1 MLLRT
6 SLLILASFLAV
17 ISLSTVARAQAE
29 PAVPTQTSP
38 ARSTAFEVNV
48 LWPFFPGGVSELK
61 LIVPAVRRTERDWHG
76 DLVLGLHSDFAT
88 RFVRSSD
95 KYGRVSILSAKLGYR
110 QFLLW
115 GLHLEACVNA
125 GWRHEEDNVWD
136 GTTIDGFTARLW
148 LLAGYQHDLGSRAYF
163 NVRGGIGPHLVRTG
177 PFADKERKLT
187 GGGDV
192 NLGFWL

>member
-6 SLLILASFLAV
+6 SCLILASFLTLN
-17 ISLSTVARAQAE
+17 SLPTAALGQTHAAAAEQA
-29 PAVPTQTSP
+29 SL

-48 LWPFFPGGVSELK
+48 LWPFFPGGVSEMK
-61 LIVPAVRRTERDWHG
+61 LILPAVRRAERDWHG
-76 DLVLGLHSDFAT
+76 DLVLGLHSDFAA
-88 RFVRSSD
+88 RVVRPSD
-95 KYGRVSILSAKLGYR
+95 EYGRVSILAAKLGYR
-110 QFLLW
+110 QFLRW

-125 GWRHEEDNVWD
+125 GWRHEENNVWD
-136 GTTIDGFTARLW
+136 GTTIDGFNARLW

-163 NVRGGIGPHLVRTG
+163 NIRGGVGPHLVRTG